1 VLPEWHTTVNHDHLA
16 GLYTYLGHAIPHQRA
31 SDSQADESPYASARS
46 TLNIIWVPGRR
57 NARITCAG
65 QIYCRREKP
74 RRRVGH
80 PVKVCGAFASKGPLA
95 AFLFSQRFSFGDC
108 GDMWPW
114 YRKTVSPTRSNFY
127 RKSFPRKGFPPT
139 AQMWFSMV
147 LVHRC
152 STWRPWRVATAIPP
166 RTYTLIKLSIVVFNI
181 FN

>member
-1 VLPEWHTTVNHDHLA
+1 VLPEWHTTTNHDHLA

-31 SDSQADESPYASARS
+31 SDSQADKSPYTSARS

-80 PVKVCGAFASKGPLA
+80 PVKVCGALASKGPTA

-108 GDMWPW
+108 GVMWPW

-127 RKSFPRKGFPPT
+127 RKSFPRKGFPPMAHT
-139 AQMWFSMV
+139 WFFMV

-152 STWRPWRVATAIPP
+152 STWRPWRVATATPP
-166 RTYTLIKLSIVVFNI
+166 RTYTFINCTL
-181 FN
+181 